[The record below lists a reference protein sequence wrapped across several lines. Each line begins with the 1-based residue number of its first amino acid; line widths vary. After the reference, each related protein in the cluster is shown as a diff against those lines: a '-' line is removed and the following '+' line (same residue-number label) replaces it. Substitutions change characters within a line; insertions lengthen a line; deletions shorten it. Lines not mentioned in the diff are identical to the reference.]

1 MKKLI
6 AIAIALTS
14 FESLGNDR
22 FEDIRK
28 PWKQCQACHGSEGQG
43 AIGPR
48 LAGQSADD
56 IINKLLTYKRGE
68 PIGAQSPMMYPISAS
83 LNEGQIGTFG
93 VFVQE
98 GFPDQ

>member
-1 MKKLI
+1 MRKLI
-6 AIAIALTS
+6 AITIALLSTNAVA
-14 FESLGNDR
+14 NDR

-43 AIGPR
+43 GIGPT

-56 IINKLLTYKRGE
+56 IISKLLTYKRGE
-68 PIGAQSPMMYPISAS
+68 PIGPQSGMMYPTATALS
-83 LNEGQIGTFG
+83 EGQIGLFG